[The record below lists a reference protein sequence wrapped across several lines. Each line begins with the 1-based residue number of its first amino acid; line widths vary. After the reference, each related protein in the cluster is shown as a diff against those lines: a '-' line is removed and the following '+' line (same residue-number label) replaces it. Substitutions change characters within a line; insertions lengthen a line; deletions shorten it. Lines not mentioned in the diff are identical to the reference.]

1 MTPPPPPPKK
11 KKKKRKGHIVT
22 TGHSTKSHKSLSATR
37 RNSYICQC
45 TPSSHPYKTSY
56 SILIL
61 KCDSCSNMRSMP
73 YQGTLQLYYHI
84 GSLITMTFLC
94 TFLLPSNYYYYTQNQ
109 CIYTSSSLSQF
120 SAPVSLRRKTKKKK
134 KKKKIIIIIINK

>member
-11 KKKKRKGHIVT
+11 KKKKKKKKGHIVT

-45 TPSSHPYKTSY
+45 TPY
-56 SILIL
+56 
-61 KCDSCSNMRSMP
+61 MRSMT

-120 SAPVSLRRKTKKKK
+120 SAPVSLRRKKKKNNNNNNNIYK
-134 KKKKIIIIIINK
+134 LADIYIYLVAFTCFI

>member
-1 MTPPPPPPKK
+1 M
-11 KKKKRKGHIVT
+11 T

-61 KCDSCSNMRSMP
+61 KCDSCPNMRSMT

-84 GSLITMTFLC
+84 GSLITIDLPLYLPPSIQLLLLYPKSVYIYLLISFSVLC
-94 TFLLPSNYYYYTQNQ
+94 TSQ
-109 CIYTSSSLSQF
+109 SL
-120 SAPVSLRRKTKKKK
+120 KEKKKEKKKK
-134 KKKKIIIIIINK
+134 RKKNK